1 MAEKIKY
8 TRKDLK
14 GPDEFI
20 STLGRGT
27 AWARENR
34 GKVLAAVGAVVLALA
49 GVLGTRA
56 YLLWQDQKAAKD
68 LWPHLNRAREL
79 VQNPGEADPEKLV
92 RLEQFLNAYVN
103 MHPDARTTLFA
114 RYYLGSISYLRGE
127 YDVSAAQFRS
137 AIGLSRGKDTLME
150 FLAREGLAQSLEAR
164 GDIQGALAAYRDA
177 ASHAKGEL
185 RTQPW
190 MGEARMLAG
199 MGKKEEAAEVYR
211 RILRE
216 NPDSPMKEY
225 IEIRLSRAG

>member
-1 MAEKIKY
+1 MAEKIRY

-20 STLGRGT
+20 STLGKGT

-34 GKVLAAVGAVVLALA
+34 GKMVAAVVVVVLALA

-79 VQNPGEADPEKLV
+79 VQNPREVDPEKLI
-92 RLEQFLNAYVN
+92 RLEQFLNGYVN
-103 MHPDARTTLFA
+103 MHPGAKTTVFA
-114 RYYLGSISYLRGE
+114 RYYLGSIAYLRGE
-127 YDVSAAQFRS
+127 YEVSAAQFRS
-137 AIGLSRGKDTLME
+137 AIGLYQKQDTVMK
-150 FLAREGLAQSLEAR
+150 FLAREGLAQALEAK
-164 GDIQGALAAYRDA
+164 GDIHGALAAYRDA

-199 MGKKEEAAEVYR
+199 MGKKAEAAEVLR
-211 RILRE
+211 RILQE
-216 NPDSPMKEY
+216 NPDSPMREY
-225 IEIRLSRAG
+225 IEVRLSQAG